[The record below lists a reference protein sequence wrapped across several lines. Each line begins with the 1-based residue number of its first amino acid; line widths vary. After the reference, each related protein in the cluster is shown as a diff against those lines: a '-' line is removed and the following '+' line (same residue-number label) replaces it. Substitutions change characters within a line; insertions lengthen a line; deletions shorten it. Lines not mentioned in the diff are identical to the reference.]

1 MREVLLGV
9 ATILMLGPPTVAA
22 HHSNTAYDLDRVI
35 AFEGTVDRFEWANPH
50 VYLRVED
57 DQGIVWQ
64 IETDSTPIMTRSGW
78 TRQSFAQGDAVVVRA
93 NPHRQGRN
101 IGLLLS
107 VAGPD
112 GVALTSMNRTERTA
126 DRELAASADG
136 LSGVWLGELLPISAK
151 RRLPFVND
159 FVTHPLT
166 EKGQAARADYD
177 ESMSPAAQ
185 CVSWPSP
192 FLLAEAAL
200 HPAEFEIQEDV
211 IIFRSEFYNTE
222 RVIYTD
228 GRQHPVNGEP
238 TNQGHSVGWWEGDV
252 LVVDTTLFAD
262 HRSPYGGTGVP
273 SGGDKHVIERYTLA
287 EDGTQL
293 MVDVFLEDPEYL
305 AEPFSA
311 TLAWN
316 YSPHLE
322 MLDFECR
329 SEVATQFGE

>member
-1 MREVLLGV
+1 MRGVFLGLAAV
-9 ATILMLGPPTVAA
+9 PMLGASTVAA

-35 AFEGTVDRFEWANPH
+35 TFAGTVDRFEWANPH

-78 TRQSFAQGDAVVVRA
+78 TRQSFAQGDSVIVRA
-93 NPHRQGRN
+93 NPHREGRT

-107 VAGPD
+107 VEGPN
-112 GVALTSMNRTERTA
+112 GIPLTSRNRTERTA
-126 DRELAASADG
+126 DQELVASAAG

-166 EKGQAARADYD
+166 EKGQVARANYD
-177 ESMSPAAQ
+177 ESMSPTAQ

-211 IIFRSEFYNTE
+211 IIFRSEFFNTE

-228 GRQHPVNGEP
+228 GREHPVNGER
-238 TNQGHSVGWWEGDV
+238 TNQGHSVGWWEDDV
-252 LVVDTTLFAD
+252 LIVDTTLFAD

-273 SGGDKHVIERYTLA
+273 SGRGKHVVERYTLA

-293 MVDVFLEDPEYL
+293 IVDVFVEDPEFL
-305 AEPFSA
+305 AEPFSGR
-311 TLAWN
+311 LVWH

-322 MLDFECR
+322 MLDFECD
-329 SEVATQFGE
+329 SAVATRFGE